1 MRTWIINGLVVNPGM
16 ESQHAQILVEE
27 DRITDLPAGD
37 AQAAPGDQTIDASGM
52 IVIPGLIDIHIH
64 GAKNFDTMDATA
76 EALQNMAL
84 FNVRCGVTSFL
95 PTTVA
100 ASPEDTIKAIEAVRG
115 IKPSKDGAQILGI
128 DLEGPYLDE
137 QYCGA
142 QPSHHF
148 RLPEPKEYNRWFE
161 SGVVRLI
168 TIAPEKTGA
177 LEMIKKGIDS
187 GIRFAV
193 GHSQANL
200 EQMQAAIDAGL
211 DQATHL
217 FNGMPGLHHRNP
229 GVVGAV
235 LGDDRV
241 RAQLIVDGV
250 HIHPIVVKITAQ
262 IKGFQGIIL
271 ISDATRAVG
280 MGDGEYL
287 LGDEKIFVKNGV
299 ARTSQGG
306 LGGSTL
312 TMDTALRNL
321 IAFTGMSL
329 SKALATAT
337 INPARALGLD
347 GRKGMLVKGAD
358 ADIVL
363 LDADHQVRLTMVQ
376 GNTVFSDM

>member
-1 MRTWIINGLVVNPGM
+1 MRKWIINGLVVNPGM

-27 DRITDLPAGD
+27 DRITDLLAGD
-37 AQAAPGDQTIDASGM
+37 VQAAPSDQIIDASGM

-64 GAKNFDTMDATA
+64 GAINFDTMDATA
-76 EALQNMAL
+76 EALQTMAL

-95 PTTVA
+95 PTTIA
-100 ASPEDTIKAIEAVRG
+100 ASPEDTLKAIEAVRDF
-115 IKPSKDGAQILGI
+115 KPSKDGAEILGI

-142 QPSHHF
+142 QPSQHL
-148 RLPEPKEYNRWFE
+148 RLPEPKEYKKWFE

-177 LEMIKKGIDS
+177 LEMIKKGVDS

-193 GHSQANL
+193 GHSQASL
-200 EQMQAAIDAGL
+200 EQMRTAIDAGL

-217 FNGMPGLHHRNP
+217 FNGMPGLHHRDP
-229 GVVGAV
+229 GVIGAV

-250 HIHPIVVKITAQ
+250 HIHPIVVKIATQA
-262 IKGFQGIIL
+262 KGAQGIIL
-271 ISDATRAVG
+271 ITDATRAVG

-299 ARTSQGG
+299 ARTAQSG

-321 IAFTGMSL
+321 MAFTGLSL

-337 INPARALGLD
+337 INPASALELD
-347 GRKGMLVKGAD
+347 GRKGMLKKGAD

-376 GNTVFSDM
+376 GNIVFSDM